1 MIWQADFPIS
11 LRIHQK
17 LAPDVLRYR
26 MVKEGFPMADR
37 ATVLRDFSA
46 LVAHL
51 RAALAPPAPPTD
63 PAALAARPSA
73 VLLPLHA
80 GPNGAPHLLFTER
93 SRALARH
100 SGEISFPGGRRD
112 AGDASLWATALREA
126 NEEIGLES
134 ARVTYL
140 GELAAVFTVVSN
152 FLIVPQVG
160 VVTGDLAEIA
170 PALNPAE
177 VALVIDAPLVA
188 LADPAIHHTEEWLRN
203 GQPHLV
209 YFYQYGPHR
218 IWGATARIL
227 ADFMRL
233 LPQ

>member
-1 MIWQADFPIS
+1 MP
-11 LRIHQK
+11 
-17 LAPDVLRYR
+17 
-26 MVKEGFPMADR
+26 DR
-37 ATVLRDFSA
+37 ATLLHDLNA

-51 RAALAPPAPPTD
+51 RATLAPPMPPTD
-63 PAALAARPSA
+63 PEALAARPSA

-80 GPNGAPHLLFTER
+80 GPDGAPHLLFTER

-112 AGDASLWATALREA
+112 AGDPSLWATALREA
-126 NEEIGLES
+126 NEEIGLDP
-134 ARVTYL
+134 ARVTQL
-140 GELAAVFTVVSN
+140 GELPAVFTVVSN

-160 VVTGDLAEIA
+160 LVRGDLAEIA

-177 VALVIDAPLVA
+177 VALVIDAPLAA
-188 LADPAIHHTEEWLRN
+188 LADPAIRHTEEWVRN
-203 GQPHLV
+203 GQARLV